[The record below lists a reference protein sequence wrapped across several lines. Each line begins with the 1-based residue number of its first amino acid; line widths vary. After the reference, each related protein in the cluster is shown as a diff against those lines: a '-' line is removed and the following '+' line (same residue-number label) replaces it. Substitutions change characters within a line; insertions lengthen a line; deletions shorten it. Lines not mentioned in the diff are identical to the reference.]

1 MAQKTLYEPIL
12 QMHMLH
18 VVKVSKIQNEFE
30 LYDTEP
36 GSLDIEFFGACLFF
50 LVSFSDM

>member
-1 MAQKTLYEPIL
+1 
-12 QMHMLH
+12 MHMLH

-36 GSLDIEFFGACLFF
+36 GSLDIEFFGACFFF